1 MQNSPFNLTEQRQN
15 TPANKELRKL
25 LQIGNIMS
33 LALSSDQSTE
43 AKQELA
49 KSWLEQVERARIA
62 GAFR

>member
-33 LALSSDQSTE
+33 LALSSDK

-49 KSWLEQVERARIA
+49 MSWPEQVERARMA